1 MSTWYGGMITPS
13 TCTSYRRLGNT
24 RACFGN
30 TRTVL
35 QAITAKPFFILKAR
49 DPLRVVEHVIESEP
63 FQAGRQG
70 SEPWGTW
77 QHRSPLEQGGGV
89 RSYVT
94 HGSIGALLSWE
105 AGSGAM
111 GHMAAPEPASI
122 GRQGP
127 ESCDMWQH
135 WSPPEQ
141 RGRVQRRGARGSA
154 GAHLGREAGSK
165 ATGHMAVH
173 RCMPFSLSWIEACM
187 RGYPPQERL

>member
-1 MSTWYGGMITPS
+1 MSTRYGGMITPS
-13 TCTSYRRLGNT
+13 TYKSYRRLGNT

-35 QAITAKPFFILKAR
+35 QAITAKPFFILKAH

-94 HGSIGALLSWE
+94 HGSIGALLSRE
-105 AGSGAM
+105 AGSEAV
-111 GHMAAPEPASI
+111 GHKAAPEPSRA
-122 GRQGP
+122 GRQGSEP
-127 ESCDMWQH
+127 RGTWQCR
-135 WSPPEQ
+135 SPPEQ
-141 RGRVQRRGARGSA
+141 GGRV
-154 GAHLGREAGSK
+154 
-165 ATGHMAVH
+165 
-173 RCMPFSLSWIEACM
+173 
-187 RGYPPQERL
+187 